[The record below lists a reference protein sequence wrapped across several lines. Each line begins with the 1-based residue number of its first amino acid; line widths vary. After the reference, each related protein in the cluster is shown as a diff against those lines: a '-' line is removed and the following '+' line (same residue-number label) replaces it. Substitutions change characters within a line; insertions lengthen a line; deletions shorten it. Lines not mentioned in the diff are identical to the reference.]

1 MIERTSMSESIQA
14 VFDVPYHY
22 PVHFTMHLFSPEN
35 RLFIDTVGEG
45 NPDRPCKTLFVIDRG
60 LFAHHPELPA
70 AIEAYCSEY
79 HTDLQQPLPPLL
91 IEGGEAAKNHPEHV
105 ARVHEAIHEAGLCRH
120 SYLVAIGGGALL
132 DMAGYAA
139 ATAHRGIRLIRV
151 PTTVLGQN
159 DAGVGVKNS
168 INAFGKKNFL
178 GAFSPPH
185 AVLNDRAF
193 LSTLSDR
200 DWRSGIAEAIKVALI
215 KDPDFF
221 SSLERRT
228 EALVARDIDA
238 MDALI
243 RRCAEM
249 HVEHI
254 AMNGDPFERGASR
267 PLDFGHWSAH
277 KLEQMTGYTL
287 RHGEAVAVGIALDTT
302 YSYLAGLLDRAD
314 WERTLALLSAVGL
327 PRFLQEL
334 RHPALLQGLDEFREH
349 LGGPLTL
356 TLLKTIGRGAEVHEI
371 DPTVLSKSIELLEK
385 KDRCKT
391 KGEQQWKALPSP
403 AR

>member
-1 MIERTSMSESIQA
+1 MSESIHA
-14 VFDVPYHY
+14 AFDVPYHY

-79 HTDLQQPLPPLL
+79 HTHLQQPLPPLL

-120 SYLVAIGGGALL
+120 SFLVAIGGGALL

-178 GAFSPPH
+178 GTFSPPH
-185 AVLNDRAF
+185 AVLNDRTF

-221 SSLERRT
+221 SLLERQADSLASR
-228 EALVARDIDA
+228 E
-238 MDALI
+238 MDPMAALI
-243 RRCAEM
+243 HRCAAM
-249 HVEHI
+249 HVAHI
-254 AMNGDPFERGASR
+254 AANGDPFERGASR

-277 KLEQMTGYTL
+277 KLEQMTGYTV

-302 YSYLAGLLDRAD
+302 YSYLAGLLERSE
-314 WERTLALLSAVGL
+314 WEKILALLAAVGL
-327 PRFLQEL
+327 PCTLPEL
-334 RHPALLQGLDEFREH
+334 RHPALMHGLDEFREH
-349 LGGPLTL
+349 LGGPLTI
-356 TLLKTIGRGAEVHEI
+356 TLLRAIGRGMEVHEI
-371 DPTVLSKSIELLEK
+371 EREILLKSIDLLEK
-385 KDRCKT
+385 REIRGA
-391 KGEQQWKALPSP
+391 KGEQRWKTVPSP

>member
-1 MIERTSMSESIQA
+1 MTESIQA
-14 VFDVPYHY
+14 AFDVPFHY
-22 PVHFTMHLFSPEN
+22 PVRFTTNLFSPEN
-35 RLFIDTVGEG
+35 RLFIETLDQE
-45 NPDRPCKTLFVIDRG
+45 NRDRPCKILFVIDRG
-60 LFAHHPELPA
+60 LYAHHPKLPA
-70 AIEAYCSEY
+70 SIEAYCSEY
-79 HTDLQQPLPPLL
+79 HTHLQQPLPPLL
-91 IEGGEAAKNHPEHV
+91 IEGGEAAKNHPEHF

-120 SYLVAIGGGALL
+120 AYLVAIGGGALL

-178 GAFSPPH
+178 GTFSPPH

-215 KDPDFF
+215 KDPGFF
-221 SSLERRT
+221 SLLERQ
-228 EALVARDIDA
+228 ADSLASRDMDA
-238 MDALI
+238 MAALI
-243 RRCAEM
+243 HRCAAM
-249 HVEHI
+249 HVAHI

-277 KLEQMTGYTL
+277 KLEQLTRYTV

-302 YSYLAGLLDRAD
+302 YSYLTGLLHQAE
-314 WERTLALLSAVGL
+314 WERILALLSAVGL
-327 PRFLQEL
+327 PCFLPEL
-334 RHPALLQGLDEFREH
+334 RHPALPVGLDEFREH
-349 LGGPLTL
+349 LGGPLTIA
-356 TLLKTIGRGAEVHEI
+356 LLRAIGRGMEVYEI
-371 DPTVLSKSIELLEK
+371 EREILLKSIDLLEK
-385 KDRCKT
+385 REIRGT
-391 KGEQQWKALPSP
+391 KGEQRWKAVPSP

>member
-1 MIERTSMSESIQA
+1 MSESIHA
-14 VFDVPYHY
+14 AFDVPFHY

-45 NPDRPCKTLFVIDRG
+45 NPDRPYKTLFVIDRG

-70 AIEAYCSEY
+70 AIEAYCGEY
-79 HTDLQQPLPPLL
+79 HTHLQQPLPPLL

-178 GAFSPPH
+178 GTFSPPH

-221 SSLERRT
+221 SLLERQADSLASR
-228 EALVARDIDA
+228 E
-238 MDALI
+238 MDPMAALI
-243 RRCAEM
+243 HRCAAM
-249 HVEHI
+249 HVAHI
-254 AMNGDPFERGASR
+254 AANGDPFERGASR

-277 KLEQMTGYTL
+277 KLEQLTGYTV

-302 YSYLAGLLDRAD
+302 YSYLAGLLERAD
-314 WERTLALLSAVGL
+314 WEKTLALLSAVGL
-327 PRFLQEL
+327 PCTLPEL
-334 RHPALLQGLDEFREH
+334 RHPALMRGLDEFREH
-349 LGGPLTL
+349 LGGPLTI
-356 TLLKTIGRGAEVHEI
+356 TLLRAIGRGMEVHEVEREI
-371 DPTVLSKSIELLEK
+371 LLKSIDLLEK
-385 KDRCKT
+385 REIRGA
-391 KGEQQWKALPSP
+391 KGEQRWKAVPSP
-403 AR
+403 AQ

>member
-1 MIERTSMSESIQA
+1 MRESIQA

-22 PVHFTMHLFSPEN
+22 PVHFTTDLFSLEN
-35 RLFIDTVGEG
+35 RLFIETVGQGEVDQ
-45 NPDRPCKTLFVIDRG
+45 PRKILFVIDQD
-60 LFAHHPELPA
+60 LYAQHPTLPSS
-70 AIEAYCSEY
+70 IDSYCRE
-79 HTDLQQPLPPLL
+79 HKALLLQPLPSLI
-91 IEGGEAAKNHPEHV
+91 IEGGEGAKNHPKYV
-105 ARVHEAIHEAGLCRH
+105 TQVHQAIHEAGLCRH

-185 AVLNDRAF
+185 AVLNDRSF

-215 KDPDFF
+215 KDPRFF
-221 SSLERRT
+221 SFLERQ
-228 EALVARDIDA
+228 AASLVSRDIDA

-243 RRCAEM
+243 CRCAVM

-254 AMNGDPFERGASR
+254 TMNGDPFERGASR

-277 KLEQMTGYTL
+277 KLEQLTGYTL
-287 RHGEAVAVGIALDTT
+287 RHGEAVAIGIALDTT
-302 YSYLAGLLDRAD
+302 YSYLAGLLDRVD
-314 WERTLALLSAVGL
+314 WERTLALLSVVGL
-327 PRFLQEL
+327 PRFLPEL
-334 RHPALLQGLDEFREH
+334 RHPDLLHGLDEFREH

-356 TLLKTIGRGAEVHEI
+356 TLLKAIGRGAEVHEI
-371 DPTVLSKSIELLEK
+371 DPVLLLKSIELLDKTEQ
-385 KDRCKT
+385 RET
-391 KGEQQWKALPSP
+391 KGEERWNAVPSP

>member
-1 MIERTSMSESIQA
+1 MSESIQA